1 MTINERIKYLRKTIL
16 KLNQSDFADTIGMK
30 QRGVSY
36 MEQDG
41 TVTDRAI
48 KSICAIHN
56 ISEHWLRTGEGEIF
70 DKKKDFSLDTFAI
83 ERGASDFDLKILKA
97 YLGLDKEVRH
107 AIMEQF
113 KKEFGNQE
121 GIFKPIS
128 VEEIQESYAAVPEE
142 PMELEKLA
150 ASAKDKKDVV

>member
-1 MTINERIKYLRKTIL
+1 MTINERIKYLRKTVL

-56 ISEHWLRTGEGEIF
+56 ISEHWLRTGEGEIY
-70 DKKKDFSLDTFAI
+70 DEKKDFSLDAFAR
-83 ERGASDFDLKILKA
+83 ERGASEFDLKLLKA
-97 YLGLDKEVRH
+97 YLGLDKEVRD

-113 KKEFGNQE
+113 RKEFGNQE
-121 GIFKPIS
+121 GIFKP
-128 VEEIQESYAAVPEE
+128 VTVQEIQESYSAVPDD
-142 PMELEKLA
+142 PAELEKLA
-150 ASAKDKKDVV
+150 IDSDENAV